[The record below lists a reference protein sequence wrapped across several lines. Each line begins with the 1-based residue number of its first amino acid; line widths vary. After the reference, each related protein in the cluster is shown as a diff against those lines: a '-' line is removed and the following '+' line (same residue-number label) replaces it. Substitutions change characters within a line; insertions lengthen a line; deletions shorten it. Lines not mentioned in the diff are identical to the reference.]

1 VDESTRDAKT
11 PGPNGSKQDG
21 KINDDKR
28 LMNETEI
35 RKLLDEFKGGALELE
50 QAIERL
56 RGLPFENLGFA
67 KIDHHR
73 SLRTGFPEVIYAK
86 GKTPQQVAK
95 IVEGML
101 RASASTNVLVTR
113 AGADVFAAVKRSMKR
128 GAPSAKGARKKSA
141 AKAKAARAEFHE
153 LSGTILIQRSNE
165 IHGKGLILVVTAGTS
180 DIPVAEEALI
190 TARAMGNRAESVY
203 DVGVAG
209 LHRLLEYRKM
219 LAEARVI
226 ICVAGMEGALPS
238 VVAGMVSAPV
248 IAVPTSTGYGS
259 SFGGLTA
266 LLGMLNSCA
275 SNVSVVNIDNGFGAG
290 CVASAINRS

>member
-1 VDESTRDAKT
+1 
-11 PGPNGSKQDG
+11 
-21 KINDDKR
+21 
-28 LMNETEI
+28 MNESDI
-35 RKLLDEFKGGALELE
+35 RRLLDEFRGGAMHLE
-50 QAIERL
+50 QAIEKL

-73 SLRTGFPEVIYAK
+73 SLRTGFPEVIYGR
-86 GKTPQQVAK
+86 GKTAQQVAK
-95 IVEGML
+95 IVQEML
-101 RASASTNVLVTR
+101 RASASTNILVTR
-113 AGADVFAAVKRSMKR
+113 ADASVFAAVKRVVQAEGKGR
-128 GAPSAKGARKKSA
+128 GSGAARKKA
-141 AKAKAARAEFHE
+141 PRKDPAAEFHE
-153 LSGTILIQRSNE
+153 RSGAILVERSSE
-165 IHGKGLILVVTAGTS
+165 IRGKGLILVVTAGTS

-190 TARAMGNRAESVY
+190 TARSLGNRAEAVY

-209 LHRLLEYRKM
+209 LHRLLEYREK
-219 LAEARVI
+219 LAAARVI

-238 VVAGMVSAPV
+238 VVGGMVSAPV

-275 SNVSVVNIDNGFGAG
+275 SNVSVVNIDNGFGAA